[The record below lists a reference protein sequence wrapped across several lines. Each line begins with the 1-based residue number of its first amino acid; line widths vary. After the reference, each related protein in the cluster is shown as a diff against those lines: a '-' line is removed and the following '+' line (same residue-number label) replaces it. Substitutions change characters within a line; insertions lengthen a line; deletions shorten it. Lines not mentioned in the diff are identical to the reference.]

1 MIFWSK
7 WNNFL
12 AMSHYLTEGGF
23 TVVHYDQKLE
33 HRFLKN
39 LLSDV
44 KVQRSEPE
52 STVYQKAKHQKQLWF
67 L

>member
-1 MIFWSK
+1 
-7 WNNFL
+7 
-12 AMSHYLTEGGF
+12 MSHYLTEGGF

-52 STVYQKAKHQKQLWF
+52 STVYQKAKHQKQL
-67 L
+67 